1 MKKKFNI
8 KVVLVLSL
16 TLFVWACTQNFEET
30 NTNPNSPTEVPVTN
44 NLGGVIYSFGSGF
57 MAPGNSA
64 AQHANYI
71 GSRLQLA
78 TQTYQS
84 IGEEWGGY
92 YGPLTNINSIITA
105 SETAGNTNM
114 QAVALTF
121 RAQMTHIAT
130 DYWRDMPYTE
140 ACKAAEGNIA
150 PAYDT
155 QEEIYTFIIADLKK
169 AADLF
174 KTGGTDA
181 IGAGDIL
188 LNGDVQKWRKYCNS
202 LRLRVAIRISDV
214 DQAASVAII
223 NEVLD
228 NPTDYPVLESND
240 DNAELAWPGTSP
252 WEEAYWYWWYC
263 CHHDGAGK
271 VLVDIM
277 NGFTDPRLPIWFMPA
292 TTDGKFRGSELV
304 GYNAS
309 VNTREDI
316 SDYNPVFVSG
326 NPSPTGLNE
335 YGVKDGFFRY
345 SEVCFLKAEI
355 FNRGLKT
362 GNAQEEY
369 EKGIEASMTQWGV
382 ADADITTYMT
392 NVGVAWEGTAD
403 DLTKIYTQKY
413 LALYLMANEGWAEA
427 RRTDVPVLPLASN
440 STYPDHNRAPFRL
453 PYPQTEQALNSKN
466 CEEFL
471 GNVDDFFWGQQMWW
485 DTRSGVN

>member
-8 KVVLVLSL
+8 KVILVLSL
-16 TLFVWACTQNFEET
+16 TLIVWACTQNFEET

-57 MAPGNSA
+57 MAPGNVA
-64 AQHANYI
+64 GQHTNYI

-92 YGPLTNINSIITA
+92 YAPLTNINSIIAA

-121 RAQMTHIAT
+121 RAQMTHVAT
-130 DYWRDMPYTE
+130 DFWRDMPYSE
-140 ACKAAEGNIA
+140 SCKAAEGNIA
-150 PAYDT
+150 PVYDT
-155 QEEIYTFIIADLKK
+155 QEQIYSFIIADLKK

-181 IGAGDIL
+181 IGTGDIL

-202 LRLRVAIRISDV
+202 LRLRVAIRISGV
-214 DQAASVAII
+214 DEPTSVAII

-228 NPTDYPVLESND
+228 NPADYPILESND
-240 DNAELAWPGTSP
+240 DNVQLKWPNTSP
-252 WEEAYWYWWYC
+252 WEEAYWYWWWC
-263 CHHDGAGK
+263 CHHSGAGK

-277 NGFTDPRLPIWFMPA
+277 NPLNDPRLPIWFEPA
-292 TTDGKFRGSELV
+292 TTDGLFRGSEFV
-304 GYNAS
+304 GYNAL
-309 VNTREDI
+309 VEEREDI
-316 SDYNPVFVSG
+316 SDHSWEFVSG
-326 NPSPTGLNE
+326 NPNASGANE
-335 YGVKDGFFRY
+335 YGDLIADGFFRY

-355 FNRGLKT
+355 FNRNLKT
-362 GNAQEEY
+362 GNALEEY
-369 EKGIEASMTQWGV
+369 EKGITASMQQYGV
-382 ADADITTYMT
+382 ADADITTFLAQP
-392 NVGVAWEGTAD
+392 GVTYGG
-403 DLTKIYTQKY
+403 DLNQIYTQKY
-413 LALYLMANEGWAEA
+413 VALYLMENEAWAEI
-427 RRTDVPVLPLASN
+427 RRTDVPLVPLSSN
-440 STYPDHNRAPFRL
+440 SVYPEHNRSAFRL

-471 GNVDDFFWGQQMWW
+471 GNVEDFFWGQQMWW
-485 DTRSGVN
+485 DTRSGVY